1 MRIASL
7 PMYDLPGVRADW
19 DALWAA
25 ARPALTHAGIPA
37 PAKLSRP
44 IDLHRHWNDPRLVL
58 SQTCAPPWRDGLHRH
73 TAVVGAF
80 DFGLPGCPP
89 GWYRSHLVVR
99 DDECRPV
106 GALRDRGRVAIN
118 GYDSYSGHG
127 SLVALGHPP
136 RAPLVTGAHVNSV
149 AALRLGAADIAAIDA
164 VSWRFLSRLPGRLSG
179 LRIVGHTRPHPGTPV
194 ILSRKYDPHAARA
207 AIAAAVALLPVSAR
221 ARLGLRG
228 LVPLGDRDYRA
239 A

>member
-1 MRIASL
+1 M
-7 PMYDLPGVRADW
+7 
-19 DALWAA
+19 
-25 ARPALTHAGIPA
+25 
-37 PAKLSRP
+37 
-44 IDLHRHWNDPRLVL
+44 
-58 SQTCAPPWRDGLHRH
+58 
-73 TAVVGAF
+73 VGAF

-106 GALRDRGRVAIN
+106 GALLDRGRVAIN